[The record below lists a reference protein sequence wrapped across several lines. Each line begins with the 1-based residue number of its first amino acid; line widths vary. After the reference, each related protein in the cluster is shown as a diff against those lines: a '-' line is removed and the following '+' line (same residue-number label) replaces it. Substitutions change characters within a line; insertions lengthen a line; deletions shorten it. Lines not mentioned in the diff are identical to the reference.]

1 MAAEPI
7 TATVHIEAP
16 PERVFEYF
24 TRPQALLLWMGEHAV
39 LDPEPGGE
47 FTVDI
52 RGVPVRGRYLEVE
65 PPSRLLISWG
75 HAGSDRLP
83 PGASLLEVRLHP
95 TASGTTVTISH
106 RGLPQ
111 PEATGHRE
119 GWRQFL
125 DQLAVMARGEVGL
138 RPTAH
143 GPIPCGTRRC
153 PGGGFSA
160 SVGTDRLLRYVN
172 LDGSEY

>member
-1 MAAEPI
+1 MPAEPI

-24 TRPQALLLWMGEHAV
+24 TRPEALLRWMGHHAV
-39 LDPEPGGE
+39 LDPTPGGE

-83 PGASLLEVRLHP
+83 PGTSRLEIRLHP
-95 TASGTTVTISH
+95 VAGGTTVTISH

-111 PEATGHRE
+111 PEATGHRQ

-125 DQLAVMARGEVGL
+125 DQLASAAGE
-138 RPTAH
+138 
-143 GPIPCGTRRC
+143 
-153 PGGGFSA
+153 
-160 SVGTDRLLRYVN
+160 
-172 LDGSEY
+172 